1 VPIFVSRY
9 AANNFYI
16 DSGAADAYVLTLS
29 ASMTNPVSATVG
41 YFEGMTIRFRAGNA
55 GTGGAATVNVGGAGV
70 KSLKEADGSTNPS
83 SILTTEDS
91 NFRYDGTVFR
101 KVNNNVAASTTVS
114 GIVELL
120 TNAELAAGTDTT
132 RAATAAALLSL
143 FGASTR
149 GGTGNLRLANNV
161 GGQFKETII
170 KYGLSSST
178 INSSSTMTV
187 SFASAFPNAC
197 NFAIG
202 CFKSDNNLGVTDT
215 SLMVDTFT
223 TSQVVFDRGTNGGGA
238 SHPLYVYWLAI
249 GY

>member
-1 VPIFVSRY
+1 MVFTLFQSNTKAKSAEVNANFDFL
-9 AANNFYI
+9 AADRLIGFNSSTGAALSEFDIGDLTEITNGSLVNNILLREGGVIKIYNA
-16 DSGAADAYVLTLS
+16 SGAFLK
-29 ASMTNPVSATVG
+29 NVSLDQAT
-41 YFEGMTIRFRAGNA
+41 T
-55 GTGGAATVNVGGAGV
+55 
-70 KSLKEADGSTNPS
+70 SLIGQ
-83 SILTTEDS
+83 
-91 NFRYDGTVFR
+91 
-101 KVNNNVAASTTVS
+101 
-114 GIVELL
+114 VELL

-161 GGQFKETII
+161 GGAFKETII

-202 CFKSDNNLGVTDT
+202 CFKSDNNLGTTDA

-223 TSQVVFDRGTNGGGA
+223 TSQSCF
-238 SHPLYVYWLAI
+238 
-249 GY
+249 